1 LYGRDPNGKSQIS
14 QMNDL
19 VIRLADI
26 LTRHAA
32 AFDPHRT
39 AHMTDTELGQAT
51 EPLRRELR
59 ALFAEY
65 GEDAVTQAALALPT
79 EPPILH

>member
-1 LYGRDPNGKSQIS
+1 MD
-14 QMNDL
+14 DL

-26 LTRHAA
+26 FTRHAA
-32 AFDPHRT
+32 AFESHRM
-39 AHMTDTELGQAT
+39 ARMADAELEQAT

-59 ALFAEY
+59 ALLAEY
-65 GEDAVTQAALALPT
+65 GQDAVIRAALALPT